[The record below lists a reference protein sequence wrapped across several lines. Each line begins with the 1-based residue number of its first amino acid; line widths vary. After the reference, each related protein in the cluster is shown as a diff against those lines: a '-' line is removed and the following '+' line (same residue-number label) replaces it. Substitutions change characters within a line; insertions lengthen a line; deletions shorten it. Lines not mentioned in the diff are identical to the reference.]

1 MDLKQQKK
9 NIFKRIKEKCLI
21 QPIYIDVTHNVY
33 RDDELELKFIKKNNS
48 THYELSVYDFDSYE
62 SVFYGKYYK
71 QELMDSMLKVF
82 TEETEKY
89 DELYLYLWYD
99 SKKQTYVF
107 DDIR

>member
-9 NIFKRIKEKCLI
+9 NIFKKIKKKCLT
-21 QPIYIDVTHNVY
+21 QPIYIDVTHTVY
-33 RDDELELKFIKKNNS
+33 RDDDLELKFIKNNN
-48 THYELSVYDFDSYE
+48 TTKYELSVYDFDSYQ

-82 TEETEKY
+82 TEETENS
-89 DELYLYLWYD
+89 DDIYLYVWYD
-99 SKKQTYVF
+99 SKKQTFVL